1 MTMLMHGT
9 AAFGLATSLYFT
21 LRRWW
26 RKRILAPLCGI
37 GSVSMAN
44 LDSATIEGVVDTVV
58 FQNKENGYTVLQLD
72 AGEKGVTVVGI
83 MPGAAVGESLSITGR
98 WMTHPSYGEQFKA
111 EQVERQPP
119 SGEQAM
125 FAFLASGAIKGLGLA
140 TAKRLMEEFGS
151 DVLRVLEEEPE
162 RLSEVKGITKK
173 RASQIADSYQYRLG
187 MRALMDFLIHHSI
200 SVNLAMPLFRRY
212 GSAALQIVK
221 KNPYILL
228 EEELGVDFALAD
240 KLAATLGV
248 EAEDSRRI
256 EAGLIFVLQYNLQNG
271 HCFLPQ
277 EKLLAAAGGLLGC
290 EFELLER
297 GLELLVE
304 HGEVV
309 EDTVY
314 KERACFLATYYE
326 AEVYTAFRLMEMA
339 ERELHIDRDV
349 DRVIAGI
356 EQEQGIFYAPLQ
368 REAVE
373 TAARSQVMILTG
385 GPGTGKTTSLRG
397 VLALFE
403 ALGLRTALAA
413 PTGRAAKRLGEAC
426 EADSFTIHRLLET
439 QFGAGTGNLAFAK
452 NEDDPLEYQAVI
464 VDETSMV
471 DLALM
476 RALLCALPPDCRL
489 ILVGDP
495 DQLPSV
501 GAGSVFSDL
510 VRCGR
515 LPVVRL
521 DEIFRQAQD
530 SGIVMNAHAVNKGST
545 PDMQNR
551 SKDFFFLKRFDSQST
566 LETIVDLCGNRL
578 PNNMG
583 ISSEQIQVLSPTRKH
598 TTGTASLNRALQQ
611 ALNPAAEEKGE
622 RSFGDIIFRIG
633 DRVMQVK
640 NNYDLIWVNGS
651 ETGIGV
657 YNGDIGT
664 ITAIER
670 RSDQLTV
677 DFDGRRVNYTGEML
691 IELEPAYAVTV
702 HKSQGSEYRAVVLA
716 CMDGAPMLMARNLL
730 YTAITRARELLILV
744 GSEETVTRMAAND
757 RQQKRYSGLRYRLK
771 NWE

>member
-1 MTMLMHGT
+1 MLMHGT
-9 AAFGLATSLYFT
+9 AAFGLATSFYLA

-26 RKRILAPLCGI
+26 RRKILAPLCGI
-37 GSVSMAN
+37 RSVSMAH
-44 LDSATIEGVVDTVV
+44 AEPVTIEGVVDTVV

-72 AGEKGVTVVGI
+72 AGEKGVTVVGV

-98 WMTHPSYGEQFKA
+98 WMTHASYGDQFKA

-119 SGEQAM
+119 SGEQAI
-125 FAFLASGAIKGLGLA
+125 FAFLASGAVKGIGLA

-173 RASQIADSYQYRLG
+173 RARQITDSYQYRLG
-187 MRALMDFLIHHSI
+187 MRGLMDFLIHHRV

-212 GSAALQIVK
+212 GSAALQIVRS
-221 KNPYILL
+221 NPYILL
-228 EEELGVDFALAD
+228 EEELNADFALAD
-240 KLAATLGV
+240 KLAATLGI

-256 EAGLIFVLQYNLQNG
+256 EAGLIFVLQHNLQNG
-271 HCFLPQ
+271 HCFLPR
-277 EKLLAAAGGLLGC
+277 EKLLAAGGGLLGC
-290 EFELLER
+290 EFELIER
-297 GLELLVE
+297 GLDLLLK

-309 EDTVY
+309 EDAVY

-339 ERELHIDRDV
+339 ERKLYLDRDI
-349 DRVIAGI
+349 DCIIAAI
-356 EQEQGIFYAPLQ
+356 EQEQGITYAPLQ
-368 REAVE
+368 QEAVAM
-373 TAARSQVMILTG
+373 AAHSQVMVLTG

-426 EADSFTIHRLLET
+426 EADSYTIHRLLET
-439 QFGAGTGNLAFAK
+439 RFDTTTGNLAFAK
-452 NEDDPLEYQAVI
+452 NEDDPLDYQAVI

-471 DLALM
+471 DLTLM
-476 RALLCALPPDCRL
+476 RALLCALQPDCRL
-489 ILVGDP
+489 VLVGDP

-530 SGIVMNAHAVNKGST
+530 SGIVMNAHAVNRGST
-545 PDMQNR
+545 PDLQNH
-551 SKDFFFLKRFDSQST
+551 SKDFFVLKRFDSQST
-566 LETIVDLCGNRL
+566 LDTIVDLCKNRL
-578 PNNMG
+578 PNKMG
-583 ISSEQIQVLSPTRKH
+583 IPSDQIQVLSPTRKH

-611 ALNPAAEEKGE
+611 VLNPAEEGKEE
-622 RSFGDIIFRIG
+622 RSFGDITFRVG

-640 NNYDLIWVNGS
+640 NNYDLIWLCGN

-664 ITAIER
+664 VTAIDR
-670 RSDQLTV
+670 RGDLLTV

-691 IELEPAYAVTV
+691 MELESAFAVTV

-744 GSEETVTRMAAND
+744 GNEETIIRMVSND